1 MDLSPKFFC
10 FNFLPPELQIRIFEF
25 LPPRDVLSSVGRVC
39 KDWANLLT
47 EDSLWHT
54 LHVQHFGRIKQGK
67 TWKAQCKEVYSFN
80 TIKYRHRLIFPKGNA
95 KDSQAGDQNPK
106 KAFLLGGTV
115 WLC

>member
-67 TWKAQCKEVYSFN
+67 TWKAQCKEVFFQYYQN
-80 TIKYRHRLIFPKGNA
+80 TVWWANFPKGNA
-95 KDSQAGDQNPK
+95 KDYQAGD
-106 KAFLLGGTV
+106 
-115 WLC
+115 